1 MADAVVSIVLER
13 LTDSVIDEL
22 KFLDGVSDQVEIAQ
36 SQLQLMQGYL
46 KYADSRQGDNVVRI
60 WVASIRDAAY
70 DLDDAI
76 ETFVLEVASR
86 RKTQLLAGL
95 LDRKDTVEKWTA
107 VHKNIDAYIRRGT
120 NLGPNSIGEAYE
132 GAKEKNFVHIINYS
146 IAVEIKETPN
156 GRVRRLAIYLDE
168 TVEACCPGRDERD
181 GHVREKELN
190 HLKGKGIVGV
200 ARQIVSL

>member
-1 MADAVVSIVLER
+1 MADAVVSIGLER

-22 KFLDGVSDQVEIAQ
+22 KFLGGVSDQIEIAR

-76 ETFVLEVASR
+76 ETFVLEVASK
-86 RKTQLLAGL
+86 RKTQLLAGF

-120 NLGPNSIGEAYE
+120 DFGPNSRGEGYE
-132 GAKEKNFVHIINYS
+132 GHMFQKII
-146 IAVEIKETPN
+146 KH
-156 GRVRRLAIYLDE
+156 R
-168 TVEACCPGRDERD
+168 
-181 GHVREKELN
+181 
-190 HLKGKGIVGV
+190 
-200 ARQIVSL
+200 